1 MTNRDLPTQ
10 LIIGV
15 DAVDYSGQLHSRRA
29 VHVTLIAEASA
40 TC

>member
-1 MTNRDLPTQ
+1 MMNRDLLTQ
-10 LIIGV
+10 LVIGV
-15 DAVDYSGQLHSRRA
+15 DAVDYSEQLHSRRA